1 MRSLLPLAFLAA
13 CSSSSSPSSTDG
25 GTDASVRGDFDP
37 VPFGG
42 ARPVNVYVPSEYDA
56 GKGAPLVVML
66 HGYAVSGGLEEIF
79 LRLKPVA
86 EARGFLYA
94 YPNGTVDRKGNRF
107 WNATNACCDMDATG
121 VDDAAYLT
129 SLVTEIGT
137 RYKVDPKRI
146 FFIGH
151 SNGGFMSYRM
161 ACDHADVIAAVVS
174 LAGATFADAS
184 KCRPTAPVAVLEIH
198 GTKDTEVPYD
208 GQQSPPA
215 YPSAKS
221 TVEDWAT
228 YDGCALTADTSAPP
242 LDIDTSIAGA
252 ETQVATYASGC
263 KPGGH
268 AELWTIQGGAHI
280 PGFGDAF
287 APDVIDFLF
296 AHPKP

>member
-1 MRSLLPLAFLAA
+1 MS
-13 CSSSSSPSSTDG
+13 
-25 GTDASVRGDFDP
+25 
-37 VPFGG
+37 
-42 ARPVNVYVPSEYDA
+42 VYVPSAYNA
-56 GKGAPLVVML
+56 AKGAPLVVML
-66 HGYAVSGGLEEIF
+66 HGYSVSGGLEEIF

-94 YPNGTVDRKGNRF
+94 YPNGTVDGKGNRF
-107 WNATNACCDMDATG
+107 WNATDACCNMDGAA
-121 VDDAAYLT
+121 VDDSAYLT

-137 RYKVDPKRI
+137 RYKVDPKRV

-174 LAGATFADAS
+174 LAGATWADPA
-184 KCRPTAPVAVLEIH
+184 KCHPSAPVAVLQIH
-198 GTKDTEVPYD
+198 GTKDTEVLYD
-208 GQQSPPA
+208 GKPSVPA
-215 YPSAKS
+215 YPSAKT
-221 TVEDWAT
+221 TVESWAT
-228 YDGCALTADTSAPP
+228 NDGCALTADTTGAP
-242 LDIDTSIAGA
+242 LDLDTSIPGA
-252 ETQVATYASGC
+252 ETQVAKYASGC

-268 AELWTIQGGAHI
+268 AELWTIQGGSHI

>member
-1 MRSLLPLAFLAA
+1 MRTVLLLVVFAA
-13 CSSSSSPSSTDG
+13 CSSSSAAGPAGPS
-25 GTDASVRGDFDP
+25 DAAVLGEFDP

-42 ARPVNVYVPSEYDA
+42 ARPVTVYVPTGYDA

-66 HGYAVSGGLEEIF
+66 HGYSVSGGLEEIF
-79 LRLKPVA
+79 LRLKPLA

-94 YPNGTVDRKGNRF
+94 YPNGTVDGAGNRF
-107 WNATNACCDMDATG
+107 WNATDACCNMNG
-121 VDDAAYLT
+121 SSVDDAAYLT

-137 RYKVDPKRI
+137 RYKVDPKRV

-161 ACDHADVIAAVVS
+161 ACDHADMVAAVVS
-174 LAGATFADAS
+174 LAGATWVDTS
-184 KCRPTAPVAVLEIH
+184 KCKPSAPVAVLQIH
-198 GTKDTEVPYD
+198 GTKDTEVLYD
-208 GQQSPPA
+208 GKPAPPA
-215 YPSAKS
+215 YPSAKA

-228 YDGCALTADTSAPP
+228 YDGCALTADTSAAP
-242 LDIDTSIAGA
+242 LDLDTSLAGA
-252 ETQVATYASGC
+252 ETKVTKYASGC

-268 AELWTIQGGAHI
+268 AELWTIEGGQHI
-280 PGFGDAF
+280 PGLGDAF